1 MTMNSPEAQTKH
13 VNLGDKSAEF
23 VDRRDQPGQAFDDNV
38 NEHTISGDAVGNET
52 AKSDTINERNLYS
65 TPENRPK
72 THYKSDGSIPSVG
85 SGAVSGGGVSLRD

>member
-38 NEHTISGDAVGNET
+38 NEHTIGRQGNRTIKIFRTATFHGKPYFET
-52 AKSDTINERNLYS
+52 
-65 TPENRPK
+65 P
-72 THYKSDGSIPSVG
+72 
-85 SGAVSGGGVSLRD
+85 